1 MNFKDVNI
9 KRYNIGNKEN
19 EGVGIYGERRVISS
33 TPLHWH
39 SHFEVEIILSGRALC
54 TINGSCLEVCRG
66 MAYILTPA
74 DFHTVETVEEGELL
88 HLAFDESMV
97 SDSRLYE
104 LTYGIGERCFCI
116 REETLDMLLGTASML
131 ISESR
136 QEDGGCS
143 RALCECFLTFLM
155 RDVARAT
162 DHGKSELSPIQK
174 ALMYME
180 THFREDPSLSE
191 VARIAGFT
199 PGYFSE
205 LFRHATGESFSA
217 RLAKLKTRYAKMLLS
232 QGFSVTDS
240 CFRSGFGSTN
250 NFLYTFK
257 KLEGISPS
265 EYKKRPA
272 R

>member
-1 MNFKDVNI
+1 MNFNNVDI
-9 KRYNIGNKEN
+9 KRYNIGNREN
-19 EGVGIYGERRVISS
+19 EGLGIYCERRGMLS

-39 SHFEVEIILSGRALC
+39 SHFEVEIILSGRAFC
-54 TINGSCLEVCRG
+54 TINGQRFDVARG

-74 DFHTVETVEEGELL
+74 DFHTVETVQEGELL
-88 HLAFDESMV
+88 HLAFDESTV
-97 SDSRLYE
+97 SDNRLYE

-116 REETLDMLLGTASML
+116 PDEALDMLLDTASLL
-131 ISESR
+131 IAESR
-136 QEDGGCS
+136 REDGGCS

-155 RDVARAT
+155 RDVARAS
-162 DHGKSELSPIQK
+162 DHGQSELSPIQK
-174 ALMYME
+174 ALMYMD

-191 VARIAGFT
+191 VARNAGFN
-199 PGYFSE
+199 PSYFSE

-217 RLAKLKTRYAKMLLS
+217 RLSKLKIRYAKTLLS

-240 CFRSGFGSTN
+240 CYRSGFGSTN

-265 EYKKRPA
+265 EYKKRLA
-272 R
+272 H